1 MIFIKSLIL
10 GSALLILTCVSVNAQ
25 VKVRSLGSRIETY
38 PYGGIS
44 ISTPST
50 AIDFP
55 SNRTISRSGDDF
67 RGDRKNHRPRNNT
80 RRSFSRKH
88 ESYRRGSQ
96 VSCSQ
101 NERQS
106 VRIRGANQRVE
117 QRIYSDC
124 Q

>member
-10 GSALLILTCVSVNAQ
+10 GSALLVLTCVSVNAQ
-25 VKVRSLGSRIETY
+25 VKVRSPSSRIEIY
-38 PYGGIS
+38 PHGGMS

-55 SNRTISRSGDDF
+55 SDRLIIRSGDDVYV
-67 RGDRKNHRPRNNT
+67 DRKNHRPRNNT

-88 ESYRRGSQ
+88 ESYRRESQ

-106 VRIRGANQRVE
+106 VRIRGANQGVE

>member
-10 GSALLILTCVSVNAQ
+10 GSALLVLTCVSINAQ

-80 RRSFSRKH
+80 RRSFSRKN
-88 ESYRRGSQ
+88 ESQRRESK
-96 VSCSQ
+96 VTCSQ
-101 NERQS
+101 NGRQS
-106 VRIRGANQRVE
+106 VRIRGSNQRVE
-117 QRIYSDC
+117 QCIYSDC